1 MANGQADGG
10 QIWLSRGQNTPHE
23 LAVGLVAFEHLLTR
37 GHGTF
42 DLNPAA
48 VVDIV
53 QRGTHEEL
61 LAAGGLYHDL
71 YETQF
76 ATQER

>member
-1 MANGQADGG
+1 
-10 QIWLSRGQNTPHE
+10 
-23 LAVGLVAFEHLLTR
+23 
-37 GHGTF
+37 
-42 DLNPAA
+42 
-48 VVDIV
+48 VVEAGRIV

-61 LAAGGLYHDL
+61 LVAGGLYHDL